1 MVPLGL
7 IIFDCDGVL
16 VDSEPLSMRVLLQ
29 TIAAA
34 GAEIDVAE
42 GYEAFLGK
50 SLATVCD
57 QLRRDYGIDLDA
69 AVLDRMR
76 RHLYGA
82 IRREL
87 QPIPGIAAA
96 LTELSQ
102 PLCVASSSQLERI
115 ALSLEVT
122 GLAPYFKGNLFS
134 ASMVARGKPA
144 PDLFL
149 HAAERMSVAPSN
161 CIVVED
167 SPAGITAALEAG
179 MDVFGFTGGSHAR
192 TEAHHGKLAALGPLV
207 VFDDMHQLPALIQ
220 DLQRRQRVS

>member
-29 TIAAA
+29 TIAEA

-69 AVLDRMR
+69 AVLERMR
-76 RHLYGA
+76 RHLYRA

-87 QPIPGIAAA
+87 QPIPGIAEA
-96 LTELSQ
+96 LAGFSQ

-134 ASMVARGKPA
+134 ASMVTRGKPA

-161 CIVVED
+161 CIVIED

-179 MDVFGFTGGSHAR
+179 MAVFGFTGGSHAR
-192 TEAHHGKLAALGPLV
+192 TEAHHGKLAALDPLA
-207 VFDDMHQLPALIQ
+207 VFDDMRDLPVLIQ
-220 DLQRRQRVS
+220 DLQHRQRVS